1 MSKLWRQVR
10 SFPVSVQLLFVNQFS
25 INAGFYMLMPYL
37 ADYLAGDLQL
47 AAWAIGLVLGIRN
60 LGQQGMFFLGGALA
74 DKFGY
79 KPLIIAGLL
88 LRTVAFALLALVTS
102 LPALIVASALIGLAG
117 AMFNP
122 AVRAYVAQGAAQR
135 RVEAFAIF
143 NMFYQAGLLVGPL
156 IGLVLLAT
164 DFRLICAVTA
174 ALFALLGVIQI
185 VALPAREALHAES
198 ANNAAPAGLR
208 TGLKIASDNRQFLV
222 FSLVMAAATL
232 LTFQTYLVLPLQL
245 RSIDLAAQAAG
256 VWTAVLFGVSGV
268 VAICAQSPITAWARR
283 RMRARQILS
292 AGLAIAGLA
301 FFPLVIATAIGT
313 PAGVIAA
320 VLAAGAVLGIASAL
334 TYPFEMDMIVTLARD
349 RYVATHYGLYST
361 ITGVTVSVG
370 NLAVGAA
377 IGFADKAGNP
387 ALPAAILVTLGIV
400 AGFGLRAM
408 RRLDAPQPPPASA
421 RNAQHQQRLPV
432 AVSR

>member
-1 MSKLWRQVR
+1 MISLWRRVR

-37 ADYLAGDLQL
+37 ADYLASDLQL

-79 KPLIIAGLL
+79 KPLIVAGLL
-88 LRTVAFALLALVTS
+88 LRTIAFALLGLVSS
-102 LPALIVASALIGLAG
+102 LVALIVASALIGLAG

-122 AVRAYVAQGAAQR
+122 AVRAYVAHDAAQR
-135 RVEAFAIF
+135 RVEAFAVF
-143 NMFYQAGLLVGPL
+143 NIFYQAGLLAGPL

-164 DFRLICAVTA
+164 DFRLICAVAA

-185 VALPAREALHAES
+185 VALPARESPNAES
-198 ANNAAPAGLR
+198 ANNATSTGIR
-208 TGLKIASDNRQFLV
+208 TGLSVAANNRQFLV
-222 FSLVMAAATL
+222 FSLLMTAATL

-245 RSIDLAAQAAG
+245 RAIDLTAQAAG
-256 VWTAVLFGVSGV
+256 VWTAVLFAVSGI
-268 VAICAQSPITAWARR
+268 VAICAQTPIIAWARR
-283 RMRARQILS
+283 RMQPRQVLS
-292 AGLAIAGLA
+292 AGLMIAGLA
-301 FFPLVIATAIGT
+301 FFPLIIATAIGV

-361 ITGVTVSVG
+361 ITGVTVSGG
-370 NLAVGAA
+370 NLAIGATIDLA
-377 IGFADKAGNP
+377 GNAGNP
-387 ALPAAILVTLGIV
+387 ALPAAILVIIGLITGL
-400 AGFGLRAM
+400 GLRTM
-408 RRLDAPQPPPASA
+408 RRLDA
-421 RNAQHQQRLPV
+421 
-432 AVSR
+432 